1 MFLTQSA
8 NSENPLQ
15 EIDKEENIL
24 ESYDSLGF
32 KLLNFAFSYL
42 DRKYFELS
50 FRNLLKEL
58 RTHQKQG

>member
-1 MFLTQSA
+1 MFLTKSA

-42 DRKYFELS
+42 DRKLFYLS
-50 FRNLLKEL
+50 LRNLLKKF
-58 RTHQKQG
+58 RTD